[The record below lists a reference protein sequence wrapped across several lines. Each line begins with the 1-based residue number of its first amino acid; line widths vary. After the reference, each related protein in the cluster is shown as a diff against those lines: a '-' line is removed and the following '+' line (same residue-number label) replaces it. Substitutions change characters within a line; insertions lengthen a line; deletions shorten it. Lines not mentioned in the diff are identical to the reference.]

1 MIQSNPFRRRGL
13 RSTPQRYAVYRYLAE
28 HPGHATAEEIYR
40 GINQNDPRS
49 SRATVYNAVHTLV
62 RAGLVREIHVD
73 GGPARFDANLEWH
86 GHFLCE
92 RCGAIEDVEWIAR
105 PPLPRRSVLEGRR
118 VRHCEVVMRG
128 LCASCA
134 RNREEP
140 NG

>member
-1 MIQSNPFRRRGL
+1 MFH
-13 RSTPQRYAVYRYLAE
+13 YLAG

-40 GINQNDPRS
+40 GINRHDPRS
-49 SRATVYNAVHTLV
+49 SRATVYNAVHALA
-62 RAGLVREIHVD
+62 RAGLLREIHVD

-105 PPLPRRSVLEGRR
+105 PPLPRRAALAGRR

-128 LCASCA
+128 LCAACA
-134 RNREEP
+134 RITEE
-140 NG
+140 NHG